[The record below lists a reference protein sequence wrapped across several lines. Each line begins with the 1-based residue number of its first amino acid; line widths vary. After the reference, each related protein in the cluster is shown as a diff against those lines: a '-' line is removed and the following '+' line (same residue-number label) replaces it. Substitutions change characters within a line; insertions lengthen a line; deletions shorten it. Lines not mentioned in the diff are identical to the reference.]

1 VSDHEHVRTERL
13 QLDAVTDGDLVE
25 LQAVEPDLAAAQLHG
40 FVAGWDRDA
49 LGLWAVRLAG
59 SGQLVGVGGASV
71 RAGRVWEL
79 HHRLVADAQDHADE
93 LLAAARASAADVRP
107 ELPVVAVV
115 GEQDEAA
122 RAVAERAGLHLVW
135 RGRGPDHDAVR
146 LIFADR
152 DLSPDELD
160 ALTH

>member
-13 QLDAVTDGDLVE
+13 QLDAVTDGDLTE
-25 LQAVEPDLAAAQLHG
+25 LQAVESDLAGAQLHG

-49 LGLWAVRLAG
+49 LGLWAVRLAE
-59 SGQLVGVGGASV
+59 SGRLVGVGGASV
-71 RAGRVWEL
+71 RSGRVWEL
-79 HHRLVADAQDHADE
+79 HHRLAADAQDYADE

-107 ELPVVAVV
+107 ELPVVASVL
-115 GEQDEAA
+115 EQDEAA

-135 RGRGPDHDAVR
+135 RGSDHDGVR

-160 ALTH
+160 SLTH